1 MADKKNENEEDL
13 LIEVK
18 DHIDRERTTLFF
30 KKYGAFLGYCAVGT
44 VVFFGGYEGWKA
56 YDTDMRQ
63 GLGDKF
69 LAAVNSEKTIK
80 TSEFSAESGFAQLAE
95 MAEAGRL
102 AADKKTEKAVAQY
115 QKIWEAKRTDHAI
128 AKLAKI
134 KAAILMINGD
144 NAETPAWL
152 NSSDDKI
159 FDSEFNELVAI
170 HALENGND
178 EKAEKV
184 FKALSENKLTT
195 ATVKNRADA
204 FISEIN

>member
-1 MADKKNENEEDL
+1 MVEKNEEDL

-18 DHIDRERTTLFF
+18 ENMDRERTALFF
-30 KKYGAFLGYCAVGT
+30 KKYGAFLGYCAVGI
-44 VVFFGGYEGWKA
+44 VVFFGGYEGWKT
-56 YDTDMRQ
+56 YDTNARQ

-69 LAAVNSEKTIK
+69 LAAVSSDKTIK
-80 TSEFSAESGFAQLAE
+80 TSEFEGENGFLQLAE
-95 MAEAGRL
+95 MAKAGQL
-102 AADKKTEKAVAQY
+102 AADKKTKKAIEQY
-115 QKIWEAKRTDHAI
+115 QKIWEAKNTDAAI

-134 KAAILMINGD
+134 KAAILMINSD

-170 HALENGND
+170 HSLENSND

-184 FKALSENKLTT
+184 FKALSENKTTT

-204 FISEIN
+204 FLSEIN